1 MLIVYFHIECPT
13 NGYGAN
19 NKDTELEKQG
29 GTTLICKTSAL
40 VV

>member
-13 NGYGAN
+13 NGYGAT

-29 GTTLICKTSAL
+29 VICKTGAL

>member
-19 NKDTELEKQG
+19 NKDTELEKN
-29 GTTLICKTSAL
+29 KE
-40 VV
+40 

>member
-13 NGYGAN
+13 TGYGAN

-29 GTTLICKTSAL
+29 VICKTGAL

>member
-1 MLIVYFHIECPT
+1 MLIVYFHIECLT

-29 GTTLICKTSAL
+29 VICKTGAL

>member
-1 MLIVYFHIECPT
+1 MLILYLHIECPT

-29 GTTLICKTSAL
+29 VICKTGAL

>member
-13 NGYGAN
+13 NSYGAN

-29 GTTLICKTSAL
+29 VICKTGAL
-40 VV
+40 LV

>member
-1 MLIVYFHIECPT
+1 MRCLLFTFKLSVPT
-13 NGYGAN
+13 NGYGVY

-29 GTTLICKTSAL
+29 VICKTGAL

>member
-13 NGYGAN
+13 NGYGAI

-29 GTTLICKTSAL
+29 VICKTGAL

>member
-29 GTTLICKTSAL
+29 VNCKTSAS
-40 VV
+40 VD